1 MKFRGYPVTKDS
13 GVPWIGE
20 VPGHWTISKV
30 KWLFNVVN
38 GATPASNEEAYW
50 DGGIPFAT
58 PDDLGKLEG
67 DTLANT
73 SRSISE
79 QGYHSCVTNLVPRGS
94 LLISTRAPIGHI
106 VIAGTAVCTN
116 QGIRSLVKKQPLNSK
131 YFYYLLRAA
140 VPELQSKGQ
149 GTTFQELPATQLKAV
164 DLCVPPESEQ
174 GTIADFLDGQSQ
186 DIQILISKSNL
197 LKNLLQEYRQALIT
211 QAVTKGLDPNVPM
224 KESGISWAGT
234 IPEYWQTIRLKHIAK
249 LRSGESITAEEID
262 TVGLYPV
269 YGGNG
274 IRGYTDRYTHEG

>member
-1 MKFRGYPVTKDS
+1 
-13 GVPWIGE
+13 
-20 VPGHWTISKV
+20 
-30 KWLFNVVN
+30 
-38 GATPASNEEAYW
+38 
-50 DGGIPFAT
+50 
-58 PDDLGKLEG
+58 
-67 DTLANT
+67 
-73 SRSISE
+73 
-79 QGYHSCVTNLVPRGS
+79 
-94 LLISTRAPIGHI
+94 
-106 VIAGTAVCTN
+106 
-116 QGIRSLVKKQPLNSK
+116 
-131 YFYYLLRAA
+131 
-140 VPELQSKGQ
+140 
-149 GTTFQELPATQLKAV
+149 V

-274 IRGYTDRYTHEG
+274 IRGYTDRYTHEGTHILIGRQGALCGNVHYAHGRFWASEHRSEGRRVGIGCRGPRWRCR